1 MKRHHWKR
9 LFFLLLGINIA
20 IVLLIIFLF
29 ILLIKSPNEEMK
41 IPETETAQNDV
52 RFTIQTNKQD
62 LNRLINHYL
71 KEEYSGS
78 LDYKV
83 LLTDEVELYGNIPVF
98 SENVEMKLT
107 FEPVALENGD
117 LELQQKAISI
127 GKLTLPVPL
136 VLKFIQSSY
145 PIPDWVTI
153 QPNEE
158 KVYMELQN
166 MKLKSDLKVRV
177 HEFDLK
183 NNDIEFSLQVPME

>member
-1 MKRHHWKR
+1 
-9 LFFLLLGINIA
+9 
-20 IVLLIIFLF
+20 
-29 ILLIKSPNEEMK
+29 MK
-41 IPETETAQNDV
+41 IPETEMVQNDV

-78 LDYKV
+78 LDYEV

-153 QPNEE
+153 QPDEE

>member
-1 MKRHHWKR
+1 MMGR
-9 LFFLLLGINIA
+9 
-20 IVLLIIFLF
+20 
-29 ILLIKSPNEEMK
+29 E
-41 IPETETAQNDV
+41 
-52 RFTIQTNKQD
+52 
-62 LNRLINHYL
+62 
-71 KEEYSGS
+71 SGS
-78 LDYKV
+78 GGIKRGDR
-83 LLTDEVELYGNIPVF
+83 DEETTTTNPI
-98 SENVEMKLT
+98 
-107 FEPVALENGD
+107 EPVALENGD

>member
-1 MKRHHWKR
+1 MHHWKR

-20 IVLLIIFLF
+20 FVLLIILLF
-29 ILLIKSPNEEMK
+29 VLLIKSPSEDIK
-41 IPETETAQNDV
+41 APETEMVQNDV

-78 LDYKV
+78 LDYEV

-117 LELQQKAISI
+117 LELQQKTISI

-183 NNDIEFSLQVPME
+183 NNDIEFLLQVPME

>member
-1 MKRHHWKR
+1 MHHWKR
-9 LFFLLLGINIA
+9 LFSLLLGINIA
-20 IVLLIIFLF
+20 FVLLIILLF
-29 ILLIKSPNEEMK
+29 VLLIKSPSEDVK
-41 IPETETAQNDV
+41 APETETVQNDV

-78 LDYKV
+78 LDYEV

-117 LELQQKAISI
+117 LELQQKTISI

-183 NNDIEFSLQVPME
+183 NNDIEFLLQVPME

>member
-1 MKRHHWKR
+1 MA
-9 LFFLLLGINIA
+9 F
-20 IVLLIIFLF
+20 VLLIILLF
-29 ILLIKSPNEEMK
+29 VFLIKGPNEDIK
-41 IPETETAQNDV
+41 IPETEKVQNDV
-52 RFTIQTNKQD
+52 RFTIQTNRQD
-62 LNRLINHYL
+62 LNTLINHYL

-117 LELQQKAISI
+117 LELQQKTISI

-177 HEFDLK
+177 NEFDLK